1 MNFEHRGAHM
11 LNTSSRPASPA
22 QDAPR
27 PASSEPASRDPR
39 ASGTAASGTA
49 ASGTAASG
57 GHPGRLLLPV
67 VLSALFIAG
76 LDIWAG
82 NVCAPSLQPGP
93 RVRGAGPRRSDGG

>member
-57 GHPGRLLLPV
+57 GHPCRLLASV
-67 VLSALFIAG
+67 VLIRLFLACFA
-76 LDIWAG
+76 IWAG
-82 NVCAPSLQPGP
+82 NL
-93 RVRGAGPRRSDGG
+93 AGPFPPPQLLRHHARLLH